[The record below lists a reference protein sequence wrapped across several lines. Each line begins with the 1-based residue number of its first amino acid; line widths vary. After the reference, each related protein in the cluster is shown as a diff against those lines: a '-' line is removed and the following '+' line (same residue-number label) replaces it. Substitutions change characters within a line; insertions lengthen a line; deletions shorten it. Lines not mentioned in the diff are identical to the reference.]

1 MEKPSTNTTA
11 FELKQKP
18 LVPNLVR
25 SLGNIEK
32 CSSGFSVA
40 FERFINFISDR
51 KKLVNGGVCYEI
63 RVKPDKMMTRV
74 NWNEV
79 IQRGV
84 GVVIDTGEEYD
95 VRNLFG
101 MKKSGK
107 DQIS

>member
-1 MEKPSTNTTA
+1 MINHPVHMMNNSLSAFIPFCTFGDYLYGEKVGKLR
-11 FELKQKP
+11 F
-18 LVPNLVR
+18 
-25 SLGNIEK
+25 
-32 CSSGFSVA
+32 SGCN
-40 FERFINFISDR
+40 RFR
-51 KKLVNGGVCYEI
+51 EKLVNGGVCYEI